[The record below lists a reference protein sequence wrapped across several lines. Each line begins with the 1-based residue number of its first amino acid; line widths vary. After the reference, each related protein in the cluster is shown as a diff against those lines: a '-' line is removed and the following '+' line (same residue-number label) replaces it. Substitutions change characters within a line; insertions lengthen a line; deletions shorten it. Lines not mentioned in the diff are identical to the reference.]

1 MKVFHEI
8 KMLSINENIGDK
20 INRCLRIY
28 TCKKNRRSLTDAM
41 SAFKNL
47 SLKKADSKMKNVD
60 QEI

>member
-1 MKVFHEI
+1 
-8 KMLSINENIGDK
+8 MLSINENIGDK